1 MKLATAGEIERFNE
15 AAAYHCG
22 KHTRP
27 PASCVLSGCFNEA
40 AAYHCGKRIIMGYS
54 SSSARAS
61 MRPQHI
67 TAENLVL
74 LFTLPL

>member
-1 MKLATAGEIERFNE
+1 MRPQHITAENLAHRHRADGGILSFNE

-40 AAYHCGKRIIMGYS
+40 AAYHCGKHALSGVGGFVDEGL
-54 SSSARAS
+54 
-61 MRPQHI
+61 Q
-67 TAENLVL
+67 
-74 LFTLPL
+74 